1 MELMMRS
8 TVVTLGS
15 LKDQLPFF
23 GDVRGPRRG
32 INLEAERGDMAA
44 SDLFVPKAESIC
56 LFLDVDGTLIDL
68 APTPDAVIVSDALRE
83 ELSLADRRLS
93 GAIALVSGRPIDE
106 LDRLFAPLRLRAS
119 GIHGA
124 EIRYAPNEITHS
136 LTQNRLSKSSWNDL
150 QTLLEIFPGA
160 FAENKGVSF
169 AVHYNLAGPIEGELF
184 LALQRFVKRYVEF
197 ALELVA
203 GHLVFELKLPG
214 FDKGAAIRRF
224 MTRSPFA
231 GRRPVFIADDKM
243 DRPGFEAALAL
254 GGIAFSVGSEMEGLS
269 GSFSQPA
276 GVRAW
281 LGKVM
286 A

>member
-1 MELMMRS
+1 
-8 TVVTLGS
+8 
-15 LKDQLPFF
+15 
-23 GDVRGPRRG
+23 
-32 INLEAERGDMAA
+32 MAA
-44 SDLFVPKAESIC
+44 SDLFVPKAESIS

-68 APTPDAVIVSDALRE
+68 APTPDAVVVSSALLE
-83 ELSLADRRLS
+83 ELALAERRLD
-93 GAIALVSGRPIDE
+93 GALALVSGRPIDE

-124 EIRYAPNEITHS
+124 EIRYSPFETTRL
-136 LTQNRLSKSSWNDL
+136 LTQHRLSESAWDDL
-150 QTLLEIFPGA
+150 QTVLEIFPGA

-184 LALQRFVKRYVEF
+184 LALQRFVRRF
-197 ALELVA
+197 AQFELELVA

-224 MTRSPFA
+224 MARSPFA

-243 DRPGFEAALAL
+243 DRPGFETVLAL
-254 GGIAFSVGSEMEGLS
+254 GGIAFSVGSEMAGLS

>member
-1 MELMMRS
+1 
-8 TVVTLGS
+8 
-15 LKDQLPFF
+15 
-23 GDVRGPRRG
+23 
-32 INLEAERGDMAA
+32 MAP
-44 SDLFVPKAESIC
+44 SDLFVPKAESIS

-68 APTPDAVIVSDALRE
+68 APTPDAVVVSDSLLE
-83 ELSLADRRLS
+83 ELSLAERRLD
-93 GAIALVSGRPIDE
+93 GALALVSGRPIDE

-119 GIHGA
+119 GVHGA
-124 EIRYAPNEITHS
+124 EIRYSPLEVTRS
-136 LTQNRLSKSSWNDL
+136 LTKDRLSESAWHDL
-150 QTLLEIFPGA
+150 QRLLERFPGT

-184 LALQRFVKRYVEF
+184 LALQRFVRALARFE
-197 ALELVA
+197 LELVA

-224 MTRSPFA
+224 MARAPFA

-243 DRPGFEAALAL
+243 DKPGFETVLAL
-254 GGIAFSVGSEMEGLS
+254 GGIAFSVGSEIAGLS
-269 GSFSQPA
+269 GSFSQPS

-281 LGKVM
+281 LGKVT